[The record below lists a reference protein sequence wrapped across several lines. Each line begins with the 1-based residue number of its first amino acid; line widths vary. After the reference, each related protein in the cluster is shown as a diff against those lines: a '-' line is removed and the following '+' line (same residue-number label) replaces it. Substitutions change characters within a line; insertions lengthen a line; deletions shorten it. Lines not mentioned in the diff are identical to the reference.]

1 MNIITLIN
9 AINVLNQ
16 FTQTKISVMLAYK
29 IMKFY
34 KNAET
39 EKDFY
44 EKKKSEI
51 INTYAAR
58 DNDGNIIITDNG
70 MISIMPDKVD
80 EANAALKELNNV
92 KIEIPNLKFRL
103 SELSELKLSVA
114 DMFVLEEF
122 IDVE

>member
-16 FTQTKISVMLAYK
+16 FTQTKISAMLAYK

-70 MISIMPDKVD
+70 MISIIPNKVD